1 MLKEFRLHF
10 INQNK
15 DLHHK
20 HKSNYILDSYSKF
33 TSSSTN
39 RRNNEM
45 TRNSDKIISSVL
57 TEEQCYIKI
66 SDIF

>member
-15 DLHHK
+15 DLH

-45 TRNSDKIISSVL
+45 TRNSINQNNKFNN
-57 TEEQCYIKI
+57 TKNK
-66 SDIF
+66 